1 MDSNNVHFIDD
12 DDNNKD
18 RIEMA
23 EELLRRSRVV
33 VAYGRSTDENV
44 KKEIKRLS
52 TPSVDKS
59 KTAVD
64 VLNFEQLQRVFYGQ
78 NRFWLYT

>member
-44 KKEIKRLS
+44 KKEIKLLS